1 MIDKP
6 YRRGVG
12 IVLMNGQGRVFVA
25 ERLDTPGAWQMPQGG
40 IDKDERP
47 RAAALRELREEI
59 GTGKARIIAATPT
72 WLRYDLPAELQS
84 KVWKGKYRGQEQ
96 KWYLM
101 RFTGADSDIKLDG
114 EHPEFGAWKWLP
126 FTHLPRVIVGF
137 KREIYKQV
145 VAAFRDKVAGLKK
158 PARSSSRPRKARAG
172 IHRAKDTA
180 RRVRKNGSSPSRG

>member
-1 MIDKP
+1 MVTKP

-12 IVLMNGQGRVFVA
+12 IVLVNSQGRVFVA

-47 RAAALRELREEI
+47 RAAALRELQEEI
-59 GTGKARIIAATPT
+59 GTNRARIITVTPT

-114 EHPEFGAWKWLP
+114 AHPEFGAWKWLP

-145 VAAFRDKVAGLKK
+145 VAAFKEKVAALKPNQPAKK
-158 PARSSSRPRKARAG
+158 PAKRRRA
-172 IHRAKDTA
+172 TA
-180 RRVRKNGSSPSRG
+180 